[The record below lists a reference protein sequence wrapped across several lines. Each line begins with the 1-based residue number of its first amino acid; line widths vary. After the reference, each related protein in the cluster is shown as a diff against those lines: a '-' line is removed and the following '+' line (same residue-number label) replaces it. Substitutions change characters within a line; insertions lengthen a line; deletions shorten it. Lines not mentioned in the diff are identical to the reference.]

1 MNAGKFLSA
10 GLLAAAAQLCSSCT
24 RQRQPAEPVGPSFKI
39 MTFNINWGGPGA
51 EVSARAILDSGA
63 DIVCLQETNPGWE
76 AYLRPRL
83 ELGYPHALFR
93 HGPGAGGM
101 AVFSKWPVKEMARA
115 TPPAGWF
122 FGWLLEAD
130 TPAGKVQILAVHLR
144 PALSE
149 RGGVSPGAY
158 FATKRTRAEEVRCL
172 HGLLAPGQPAII
184 LGDFNDNDSSSA
196 VQWLVKQGFTDALG
210 EFDPKTD
217 TWRWPT
223 RLWTFTGRFDHVLYS
238 RELGC
243 CRAQVL
249 KAGASDHLPVVAVF
263 EKRPAPA
270 PPER

>member
-10 GLLAAAAQLCSSCT
+10 GLLAAAALLCSSCT
-24 RQRQPAEPVGPSFKI
+24 RPRQAAEPVGPSFKI

-51 EVSARAILDSGA
+51 DRSAKAILDSGA
-63 DIVCLQETNPGWE
+63 DVVCLQETNPGWE

-83 ELGYPHALFR
+83 ELRYPHALFR
-93 HGPGAGGM
+93 HGSGAGGM

-122 FGWLLEAD
+122 FGWLLDAE
-130 TPAGKVQILAVHLR
+130 TPAGKVQVLAVHLR

-158 FATKRTRAEEVRCL
+158 FATKRTRAEEVRYL
-172 HGLLAPGQPAII
+172 HGLLAPGEPAII
-184 LGDFNDNDSSSA
+184 LGDFNDDDSSSA

-223 RLWTFTGRFDHVLYS
+223 RLWTFTDRFDHVLYS

-249 KAGASDHLPVVAVF
+249 KAGASDHFPVVAVF
-263 EKRPAPA
+263 EKRPRPA
-270 PPER
+270 APER